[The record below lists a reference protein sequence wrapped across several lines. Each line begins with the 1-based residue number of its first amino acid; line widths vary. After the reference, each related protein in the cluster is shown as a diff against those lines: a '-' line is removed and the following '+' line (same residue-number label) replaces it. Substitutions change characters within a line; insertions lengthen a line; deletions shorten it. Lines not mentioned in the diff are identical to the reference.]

1 MRIFV
6 GARLF
11 DGENFREDCVLVTEG
26 DTIRAIVPYAERPA
40 GETVDLDGGLLAPG
54 FVDWQVNGGGGHL
67 FNEAPTPET
76 IRAIVGAHRRFGTT
90 ALAPTLI
97 TDAPEILVAGLDA
110 GRVENPGSLGVHVEG
125 PFIDPRRKGAHPL
138 HHIREMTEDDA
149 RALIEK
155 RACVVTLAP
164 ASASLDLMR
173 RLAEAGVVVS
183 LGHSDA
189 TAEEARACFDAG
201 VRVVTHLF
209 NAMSQLGSRE
219 PGVVGAAL
227 ADGRIYAGF
236 IADGLHVHELSGR
249 IAYELKG
256 AGRLTLVSDAMPPA
270 AGGPEVYD
278 LNGREVRRR
287 GLSLTLAD
295 GTLAGAVITMHD
307 AVRFAAQRLSPLA
320 DALKMATSTP
330 ARLLRVA
337 DRHGVLK
344 PGARADLVHLGD
356 NLALRGVWFG
366 GEAVDGAFT
375 PC

>member
-1 MRIFV
+1 MRTFV

-11 DGENFREDCVLVTEG
+11 DGEGFREDCALVTEG
-26 DTIRAIVPYAERPA
+26 ETIRALVPYAERPT
-40 GETVDLDGGLLAPG
+40 GEIVDLGGGLIAPG

-67 FNEAPTPET
+67 FNDAPTPET
-76 IRAIVGAHRRFGTT
+76 IRAIVEAHRRFGAT

-97 TDAPEILVAGLDA
+97 TDAAEVLAAGLDA
-110 GRVENPGSLGVHVEG
+110 GRVATPGSLGVHVEG

-138 HHIREMTEDDA
+138 RHIRKMTEDDA
-149 RALIEK
+149 RALIDK
-155 RACVVTLAP
+155 RARVVTLAP
-164 ASASLDLMR
+164 ASVSLELIS
-173 RLAEAGVVVS
+173 RLAQAGVVVS

-201 VRVVTHLF
+201 ARVVTHLF

-227 ADGRIYAGF
+227 ADGRVYAGF

-249 IAYELKG
+249 LAFRLKG
-256 AGRLTLVSDAMPPA
+256 AERLTLVSDAMPPA
-270 AGGPEVYD
+270 AGGPDVYD

-307 AVRFAAQRLSPLA
+307 AVRFAAQHLAPLG

-330 ARLLRVA
+330 ARLLGVS
-337 DRHGVLK
+337 DRHGALK

-356 NLALRGVWFG
+356 DLGLRGVWFG
-366 GEAVDGAFT
+366 GEEVER
-375 PC
+375 

>member
-11 DGENFREDCVLVTEG
+11 DGERLRDDAALVT
-26 DTIRAIVPYAERPA
+26 D
-40 GETVDLDGGLLAPG
+40 GETVVGVAPYAGRPSGETFDLGGGVLAPG

-76 IRAIVGAHRRFGTT
+76 IRAIVAAHRRFGTT
-90 ALAPTLI
+90 ALAPTVI
-97 TDAPEILVAGLDA
+97 TDAPEVLEAALA
-110 GRVENPGSLGVHVEG
+110 AAAEPCPGSLGAHVEG

-138 HHIREMTEDDA
+138 QYIRAMREADA
-149 RALIEK
+149 RRLIEK

-164 ASASLDLMR
+164 ASVPFDLMR
-173 RLAEAGVVVS
+173 RLAASGIVVS
-183 LGHSDA
+183 LGHSEA

-201 VRVVTHLF
+201 ARTVTHLF
-209 NAMSQLGSRE
+209 NAMSGLGSRE

-227 ADGRIYAGF
+227 EDRRVYAGF
-236 IADGLHVHELSGR
+236 IADGLHAHEITGR
-249 IAYELKG
+249 LAYRLKG

-270 AGGPEVYD
+270 AGGPDVYE
-278 LNGREVRRR
+278 LNGREVNRR

-307 AVRFAAQRLSPLA
+307 AVRFAARHLGAPLE

-330 ARLLRVA
+330 ARLLHRA
-337 DRHGVLK
+337 NRIGALK
-344 PGARADLVHLGD
+344 PGARADLVHLGEG
-356 NLALRGVWFG
+356 LELKAVWFG
-366 GEAVDGAFT
+366 GERVDGVR
-375 PC
+375 